1 MNRLKK
7 IFASLSDIGI
17 VPPSDAI
24 RRAWGIV
31 VTALDAHAPVVAPS
45 MQNEYALARKLVD
58 RIIGAVVG
66 IAEDAEKAAAK
77 GTPAPAATETAP

>member
-7 IFASLSDIGI
+7 IFSSLSDIGI

-31 VTALDAHAPVVAPS
+31 ITALDAHAPVVAPEA
-45 MQNEYALARKLVD
+45 QNEYALARKLID
-58 RIIGAVVG
+58 RIVSAVAG
-66 IAEDAEKAAAK
+66 IAEDAEKASTK
-77 GTPAPAATETAP
+77 ATVTQ